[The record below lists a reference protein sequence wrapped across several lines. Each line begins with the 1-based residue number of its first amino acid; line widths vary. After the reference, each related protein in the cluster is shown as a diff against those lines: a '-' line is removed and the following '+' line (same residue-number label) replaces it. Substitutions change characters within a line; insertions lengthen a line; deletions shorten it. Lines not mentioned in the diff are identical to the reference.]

1 MLRALLFD
9 FNGVLVDDEPIHCEL
24 LRQVL
29 AEEGIDLSPEDYY
42 RDFLGLDDRGCFVV
56 ALRAH
61 GDEAD
66 AVRLTRLV
74 TRKAAYY
81 RQRIRREGYP
91 FFAGAADLVAQ
102 AAAADLVL
110 GIVSNAL
117 RSELEGALDQLNVR
131 DDFKVLITREDVEHG
146 KPDPEGYRGA
156 VSQLNARPP
165 LPERLFHPHEVLA
178 IEDSPAGLQAAT
190 EAGLRT
196 LGVAHTRP
204 VEDLTNAEHRIPS
217 LATTN
222 LSQIEALFES

>member
-1 MLRALLFD
+1 MRAILFD

-29 AEEGIDLSPEDYY
+29 AEEKVELSAEDYY
-42 RDFLGLDDRGCFVV
+42 RNFLGLDDRTCFVT

-61 GDEAD
+61 REATD
-66 AVRLTRLV
+66 PVRLARLV
-74 TRKAAYY
+74 ARKASYY

-91 FFAGAADLVAQ
+91 FYSGAAELVAR
-102 AAAADLVL
+102 AASELVL
-110 GIVSNAL
+110 GVVSNAL
-117 RSELEGALDQLNVR
+117 RSEVEGALDQLDLR
-131 DDFKVLITREDVEHG
+131 AAFKVLITRTDVEHG
-146 KPDPEGYRGA
+146 KPDPEGYRKA
-156 VSQLNARPP
+156 VAQLNSRPP

-190 EAGLRT
+190 QAGLRT

-204 VEDLTNAEHRIPS
+204 IEHLTDAEHRIPS

-222 LSQIEALFES
+222 LSQIEALFKN